1 MSRIKD
7 CRLPA
12 RLVGVQRRFEDWR
25 QSHRARSR
33 IPESL
38 WALAVKMADRYGINR
53 TARALRLDYYS
64 LKKRIEP
71 QAAAAVGVPNGEALA
86 TFLEVAPIR
95 SAVAGEC
102 ILELEDAGG
111 AKMRIHLKGH
121 GMPDLTALARSFWD
135 LPS

>member
-7 CRLPA
+7 RRLPA
-12 RLVGVQRRFEDWR
+12 RLEDVRRRFEDWR
-25 QSHRARSR
+25 QNHRARSR

-38 WALAVKMADRYGINR
+38 WASAVKMADRYGINR

-64 LKKRIEP
+64 LKKRLDP
-71 QAAAAVGVPNGEALA
+71 KAAATGGASKGEALA
-86 TFLEVAPIR
+86 TFLEVAPLP

-102 ILELEDAGG
+102 TVELEDAGG

-121 GMPDLTALARSFWD
+121 EMPDLTVLARSFWD